1 MELTGKVALVTGS
14 AKRVGRAIAEALA
27 AAGAD
32 VVIHYGRSADA
43 AAEAADHIRQT
54 FRRRVEVARADLSQP
69 EQIVRLFQQVSDAFG
84 RLDVLVNCAALYNR
98 TPIDTLTAEQW
109 DRELAVNARAPALC
123 IRHALPLMTDGG
135 LIVNITDIAAEKP
148 FAGYPAYCAAKAA
161 LQALTKSAAKALA
174 ARNIRVNAVAP
185 GAILWEEDRDAG
197 DTQHVLRQIP
207 MKRAGAPVDIANAVL
222 YFVGNDYVTAQTL
235 RVDGGWHTG

>member
-1 MELTGKVALVTGS
+1 MA
-14 AKRVGRAIAEALA
+14 
-27 AAGAD
+27 
-32 VVIHYGRSADA
+32 
-43 AAEAADHIRQT
+43 
-54 FRRRVEVARADLSQP
+54 
-69 EQIVRLFQQVSDAFG
+69 
-84 RLDVLVNCAALYNR
+84 
-98 TPIDTLTAEQW
+98 
-109 DRELAVNARAPALC
+109 
-123 IRHALPLMTDGG
+123 DGG

-174 ARNIRVNAVAP
+174 GRNIRVNAVAP
-185 GAILWEEDRDAG
+185 GAILWEEDRGAE

-207 MKRAGAPVDIANAVL
+207 MKRAGAPQDIANAVL